1 MPLEEREYEWVQK
14 PFIDQLENLGYEYRD
29 PKDLEKER
37 ESPRSVLLIPRLKE
51 AIERLNNWLPDHHF
65 DTVLREVIRTIET
78 PAMPDLVACN
88 ELVHR
93 ALVKGVNV
101 QLDLG
106 EGLRS
111 YTVKLI
117 DFDNPE
123 NNQFLVTDSL
133 PKRTSFRVQGHER
146 SIEPDIPV
154 FVNGI
159 PIVVVEAKDPA
170 MIGKNPL
177 EEAQNRLE
185 RYQRDASQLFY
196 PNLFV
201 VATTKDLCSYAPVE
215 GDFMFWRDEEKANEL
230 GVFPKSQDVFISCIF
245 PKVDLLDFLRSF
257 VAFSD
262 EVSRKVKKIA
272 RHPQWRAV
280 NNAVK
285 SAWEVR
291 NDRKDGRG
299 GTVWHWQGSGK
310 TLTMLWLALKLR
322 REFQNP
328 CIIVLTDRI
337 QLDDQIDKNFSS
349 HGYPN
354 PIHVKSIA
362 QLREELKHPVGKTLI
377 VTLQKLGNKLVQ
389 ETSETEHL
397 TEEENIFVIADEAHR
412 SQYDV
417 LATRMRSLL
426 PKATFFAFTGTPLKR
441 DDKNTQKVFGSY
453 IDRYTIMDALE
464 DKVTVPIIYQ
474 PRLPELHLSGEVDID
489 ELLAA
494 YFSDFGEEEEEQVL
508 REKLRRLKLTPTQ
521 VAQVRKRMQ
530 KIAEDIVEHF
540 LSEVEPRGF
549 KAMVVAHRRKMAVK
563 YKELVD
569 KILKSKGRSDIKTD
583 VVITVQQDEKWARLY
598 QRTPAQEK
606 LLTNQSF
613 PDPNNPL
620 KILFVSDKL
629 LTGFDAPILQVMYF
643 DKRLK
648 EHTLLQAIARVN
660 RPFKLKRTINGRE
673 WEVEKNYGLIVDYFG
688 IASELEDA
696 LAKYESEEIKGIYK
710 TREELLERI
719 EEVKKSITQ
728 IFSVD
733 LTKKEWE
740 KGDEE
745 QCLNDLKDEERRKQ
759 FALLKKEFD
768 KLLDQLL
775 PDPNSLNYV
784 TIFNKLKKI
793 HQRALNRFSDSTLK
807 LKEYLPKLMEQVIEV
822 SEITI
827 LEPVNVT
834 DKEFLN
840 RLEEYESTE
849 EGKAEMLINALNTYI
864 SEHIHEDPYFY
875 QSLNE
880 QLEKIINE
888 FQERRKEAK
897 EFVSVV
903 SELLKLREQ
912 ILQQENEAEKL
923 GLAKKQLP
931 FFHFLRSQG
940 LGEEKAKEMV
950 ADLELEISKNWQ
962 RDWWMMESSRK
973 KMKVAIYRV
982 LKKHGIEREK
992 AENWQNE
999 LLGIAEQHYKILN

>member
-1 MPLEEREYEWVQK
+1 
-14 PFIDQLENLGYEYRD
+14 
-29 PKDLEKER
+29 
-37 ESPRSVLLIPRLKE
+37 
-51 AIERLNNWLPDHHF
+51 
-65 DTVLREVIRTIET
+65 
-78 PAMPDLVACN
+78 
-88 ELVHR
+88 
-93 ALVKGVNV
+93 
-101 QLDLG
+101 
-106 EGLRS
+106 
-111 YTVKLI
+111 
-117 DFDNPE
+117 
-123 NNQFLVTDSL
+123 
-133 PKRTSFRVQGHER
+133 
-146 SIEPDIPV
+146 
-154 FVNGI
+154 
-159 PIVVVEAKDPA
+159 
-170 MIGKNPL
+170 
-177 EEAQNRLE
+177 
-185 RYQRDASQLFY
+185 
-196 PNLFV
+196 
-201 VATTKDLCSYAPVE
+201 
-215 GDFMFWRDEEKANEL
+215 
-230 GVFPKSQDVFISCIF
+230 
-245 PKVDLLDFLRSF
+245 
-257 VAFSD
+257 
-262 EVSRKVKKIA
+262 
-272 RHPQWRAV
+272 
-280 NNAVK
+280 
-285 SAWEVR
+285 
-291 NDRKDGRG
+291 
-299 GTVWHWQGSGK
+299 
-310 TLTMLWLALKLR
+310 
-322 REFQNP
+322 
-328 CIIVLTDRI
+328 
-337 QLDDQIDKNFSS
+337 
-349 HGYPN
+349 
-354 PIHVKSIA
+354 
-362 QLREELKHPVGKTLI
+362 
-377 VTLQKLGNKLVQ
+377 
-389 ETSETEHL
+389 
-397 TEEENIFVIADEAHR
+397 
-412 SQYDV
+412 
-417 LATRMRSLL
+417 
-426 PKATFFAFTGTPLKR
+426 
-441 DDKNTQKVFGSY
+441 
-453 IDRYTIMDALE
+453 MDALE
-464 DKVTVPIIYQ
+464 DKVTVPILYQ
-474 PRLPELHLSGEVDID
+474 PRLPELHLNNEMDTD
-489 ELLAA
+489 ELLAEC
-494 YFSDFGEEEEEQVL
+494 FKDFGEEEEQVL
-508 REKLRRLKLTPTQ
+508 REKIKRLKFTPTQ

-540 LSEVEPRGF
+540 LREIEPRGF
-549 KAMVVAHRRKMAVK
+549 KAMVVAHRRKMAVE

-583 VVITVQQDEKWARLY
+583 VVITVQQDEEWARPY

-673 WEVEKNYGLIVDYFG
+673 WEVEKNFGLIVDYFG

-710 TREELLERI
+710 THEDLLERI

-733 LTKKEWE
+733 LTKEEWKNE
-740 KGDEE
+740 DVER
-745 QCLNDLKDEERRKQ
+745 CVNDLNDKEKRKQ

-897 EFVSVV
+897 EFVS
-903 SELLKLREQ
+903 ELLKLREQ

>member
-1 MPLEEREYEWVQK
+1 MPLEEREYKWVQI
-14 PFIDQLENLGYEYRD
+14 PFINQLVKLGYEYHD

-37 ESPRSVLLIPRLKE
+37 ESLRSVLLIPRLKE

-65 DTVLREVIRTIET
+65 DTVLREVIRAIET

-93 ALVKGVNV
+93 ALVNGVNV

-133 PKRTSFRVQGHER
+133 PKRTSFKVQGHER
-146 SIEPDIPV
+146 SIEPDILV

-159 PIVVVEAKDPA
+159 PLIVVEAKDPA

-185 RYQRDASQLFY
+185 RYQRDAPQLFY

-201 VATTKDLCSYAPVE
+201 VATTGDLCSYAPVE

-230 GVFPKSQDVFISCIF
+230 GVFSKSQDVFISCIF
-245 PKVDLLDFLRSF
+245 PKENLLDFLRSF
-257 VAFSD
+257 VAFTD
-262 EVSRKVKKIA
+262 EAKGKVKKIA

-285 SAWEVR
+285 SAWEIR
-291 NDRKDGRG
+291 NERKDGRG

-310 TLTMLWLALKLR
+310 TLTILWLALKLR

-337 QLDDQIDKNFSS
+337 QLDEQMDKNFSS

-362 QLREELKHPVGKTLI
+362 RLREELKHPIGKTLI
-377 VTLQKLGNKLVQ
+377 MTLQKLGNKLVQ

-412 SQYDV
+412 SQYAV
-417 LATRMRSLL
+417 LAARMRKLL
-426 PKATFFAFTGTPLKR
+426 PKATFFAFTGTPLER
-441 DDKNTQKVFGSY
+441 DDKNTPQVFGSY
-453 IDRYTIMDALE
+453 VDRYTIMDALK
-464 DKVTVPIIYQ
+464 DKVTVPILYQ

-494 YFSDFGEEEEEQVL
+494 YFRDFGEEEEERDL

-521 VAQVRKRMQ
+521 VAQVGERMQ
-530 KIAEDIVEHF
+530 KIAKDIVEHF

-549 KAMVVAHRRKMAVK
+549 KAMVVAHRRKMAAE

-569 KILKSKGRSDIKTD
+569 KILESKGRSDIKTD
-583 VVITVQQDEKWARLY
+583 VVITVQQNEDWARPY
-598 QRTPAQEK
+598 QRTTEEEQQ
-606 LLTNQSF
+606 LISQF
-613 PDPNNPL
+613 RDPDNPL

-643 DKRLK
+643 DKRLR

-660 RPFKLKRTINGRE
+660 RPCKLRRTVDGME
-673 WEVEKNYGLIVDYFG
+673 LEVEKDYGLIVDYFG

-696 LAKYESEEIKGIYK
+696 LAKYERTDVEGIYEK
-710 TREELLERI
+710 PEGLFEQIEQVREQIDQILGFDLEKERW
-719 EEVKKSITQ
+719 
-728 IFSVD
+728 
-733 LTKKEWE
+733 EWE
-740 KGDEE
+740 DME
-745 QCLNDLKDEERRKQ
+745 QCLDALEDEDKRKQ
-759 FALLKKEFD
+759 FALLVRNFGR
-768 KLLDQLL
+768 LLNQIL
-775 PDPNSLNYV
+775 PDPKALDYV
-784 TIFNKLKKI
+784 GIFKRLTQIRYLALLRYRDSRLK
-793 HQRALNRFSDSTLK
+793 QRD
-807 LKEYLPKLMEQVIEV
+807 YLPKLVELLNEAVRVIG
-822 SEITI
+822 ITV
-827 LEPVNVT
+827 LEPVKVT
-834 DKEFLN
+834 DEEFLN
-840 RLEEYESTE
+840 QLEVERTE
-849 EGKAEMLINALNTYI
+849 KGKARAIISALNAYI
-864 SEHIHEDPYFY
+864 SEHIHEDPQFY
-875 QSLNE
+875 QSLQE
-880 QLEKIINE
+880 QLEAIIEE
-888 FQERRKEAK
+888 FKERREETK
-897 EFVSVV
+897 EFVA
-903 SELLKLREQ
+903 ELMKLRER
-912 ILQQENEAEKL
+912 ILQQEREAERL
-923 GLAKKQLP
+923 GLTRKQLP
-931 FFHFLRSQG
+931 FFRFLRSQG
-940 LGEEKAKEMV
+940 LGEEEAREIV
-950 ADLELEISKNWQ
+950 LNLEQAIREVWQ
-962 RDWWMMESSRK
+962 RDWWMIEGARQSMRT
-973 KMKVAIYRV
+973 AIYRV
-982 LKKHGIEREK
+982 LRRNGIERER
-992 AENWQNE
+992 AEKWQSE
-999 LLGIAEQHYKILN
+999 LLSLAEQHYRRWD

>member
-1 MPLEEREYEWVQK
+1 MPFEEREYEWVQK
-14 PFIDQLENLGYEYRD
+14 PLIDQLVELGYEYCD

-51 AIERLNNWLPDHHF
+51 AIRKLNDWLPEQHLDA
-65 DTVLREVIRTIET
+65 VLREVVRTIET
-78 PAMPDLVACN
+78 PAMPSLVACN
-88 ELVHR
+88 ELVHE

-106 EGLRS
+106 EGLQF

-133 PKRTSFRVQGHER
+133 PKRTSFKVQGHER
-146 SIEPDIPV
+146 SIEPDILV

-159 PIVVVEAKDPA
+159 PLVVVEAKDPTTT
-170 MIGKNPL
+170 GKDPL
-177 EEAQNRLE
+177 EEAQRQLE
-185 RYQRDASQLFY
+185 RYQRDVPQLFY

-201 VATTKDLCSYAPVE
+201 VATIREQCTYAPVG
-215 GDFMFWRDEEKANEL
+215 GDFMFWRDEEKAREL
-230 GVFPKSQDVFISCIF
+230 GKSSSSQDVFISCIF
-245 PKVDLLDFLRSF
+245 PKENLLDFLRSF
-257 VAFSD
+257 VAFAD
-262 EVSRKVKKIA
+262 EAKGRVKKIA

-291 NDRKDGRG
+291 NERKDGRG

-412 SQYDV
+412 SQYAV
-417 LATRMRSLL
+417 LAARMRKLL
-426 PKATFFAFTGTPLKR
+426 PKATFFAFTGTPLER
-441 DDKNTQKVFGSY
+441 DDKNTPQVFGFY
-453 IDRYTIMDALE
+453 VDRYTIMDALE
-464 DKVTVPIIYQ
+464 DKVTVPILYQ
-474 PRLPELHLSGEVDID
+474 PRLPELHLNNEMDID

-494 YFSDFGEEEEEQVL
+494 YFKDFGEEEEQVL
-508 REKLRRLKLTPTQ
+508 REKIKRLKFTPTQ

-540 LSEVEPRGF
+540 LREIEPRGF
-549 KAMVVAHRRKMAVK
+549 KAMVVAHRRKMAVE

-583 VVITVQQDEKWARLY
+583 VVITVQQDEEWARPY

-673 WEVEKNYGLIVDYFG
+673 WEVEKNFGLIVDYFG

-710 TREELLERI
+710 THEDLLERI

-733 LTKKEWE
+733 LTKEEWKNE
-740 KGDEE
+740 DVER
-745 QCLNDLKDEERRKQ
+745 CVNDLNDKEKRKQ

-775 PDPNSLNYV
+775 PDPNSSNYV
-784 TIFNKLKKI
+784 TIFNRLKKI

-897 EFVSVV
+897 EFVS
-903 SELLKLREQ
+903 ELLKLREQ

-982 LKKHGIEREK
+982 LKKHEIEREK